1 MMRSLL
7 RWIGGYVKIR
17 VEGLSTERF
26 INLCSRN
33 NIYIRGLAPSGNG
46 YEMYLAL
53 SDFRKIRPLA
63 HRSHTRIR
71 VTGRYGMPFSLFRWR
86 HRKLFFA
93 GILLCAALLKI
104 YSLFIWDIRFEGNVR
119 WPDET
124 LAAFLREEDT
134 APLMLRSRVDCPG
147 IVKKIRKE
155 YNDIV
160 WVSASIDGSRLN
172 IRIKE
177 NDDADPAETGE
188 AEESRTPTDLVASSD
203 GVITKIV
210 TRSGVPLVH
219 EGDQVK
225 KGDILVLGRIEV
237 TDDTGEAVDYQ
248 YCNADADIYADTT
261 LNYERSIPLTEQ
273 EKSFSGKEKHMVYV
287 RLGNSRISLG
297 STANDYKDSETSVQE
312 RPLKAGEN
320 FYLPVSLGIKTV
332 RSCTFRDRKVGTE
345 EVQALLSADFER
357 FCDELREKGV
367 QIRGNNVKINL
378 SANMAEAKGVI
389 WITERIT
396 EEKDTEIVTVER
408 KETDE
413 SVGTDD

>member
-53 SDFRKIRPLA
+53 SDFRKIR
-63 HRSHTRIR
+63 
-71 VTGRYGMPFSLFRWR
+71 
-86 HRKLFFA
+86 
-93 GILLCAALLKI
+93 
-104 YSLFIWDIRFEGNVR
+104 
-119 WPDET
+119 
-124 LAAFLREEDT
+124 
-134 APLMLRSRVDCPG
+134 
-147 IVKKIRKE
+147 KE

-177 NDDADPAETGE
+177 NDDADPAQTGE
-188 AEESRTPTDLVASSD
+188 EEESRTPTDLVAASD

-273 EKSFSGKEKHMVYV
+273 EKSFCGKEKHMVYV

-345 EVQALLSADFER
+345 EAQALLSADFER

>member
-1 MMRSLL
+1 MIRSLL
-7 RWIGGYVKIR
+7 RWIGGYVKIC
-17 VEGLSTERF
+17 VEGFSPERF

-63 HRSHTRIR
+63 HKAHTRIR

-86 HRKLFFA
+86 RRKLFFA

-124 LAAFLREEDT
+124 LAAFLREEGT
-134 APLMLRSRVDCPG
+134 APLMPVSRVDCPG

-177 NDDADPAETGE
+177 NDDADPDRTGE
-188 AEESRTPTDLVASSD
+188 AEESRMPTDLVAASD

-237 TDDTGEAVDYQ
+237 TDDAGEAAGYQ
-248 YCNADADIYADTT
+248 YCNADADVYADTT
-261 LNYERSIPLTEQ
+261 LTYERSIPLTEQ

-287 RLGNSRISLG
+287 RLGNIRISLG
-297 STANDYKDSETSVQE
+297 STANDYKDRETSVQE
-312 RPLKAGEN
+312 RQLKAGEN
-320 FYLPVSLGIKTV
+320 FYLPVSFGIKTV
-332 RSCTFRDRKVGTE
+332 RSCTFRERKVAAE
-345 EVQALLSADFER
+345 EAQARLSADFER
-357 FCDELREKGV
+357 FCDELWEKGV
-367 QIRGNNVKINL
+367 QIRENNVKINL
-378 SANMAEAKGVI
+378 YADTAKAKGVI
-389 WITERIT
+389 WLNERIT